1 MSHEQQPNKKNEKPQ
16 REGLSAALDDVEALR
31 AAFPPRTVERR
42 QAPRLKYHV
51 VATLEPVD
59 GHAEDVRVVTRDAS
73 PSGTGFVASGDLP
86 EGSRAV
92 LHLPPAEGSES
103 REPQRIE
110 CRVRRSRELG
120 NGLFEGHVEFVG
132 EQPQFSDT
140 RIRPASVAKPAQAK
154 RSA

>member
-16 REGLSAALDDVEALR
+16 REGLSAGLEDVEALR

-59 GHAEDVRVVTRDAS
+59 GQADDVRVVTRDAS
-73 PSGTGFVASGDLP
+73 PSGTGFVSSGDLP

-92 LHLPPAEGSES
+92 LHLPAAEGSES
-103 REPQRIE
+103 KEPQRIE

-140 RIRPASVAKPAQAK
+140 RIRPSTAAKPPQAK